1 MSETILKDQLTCAD
15 CGGTEFISEITRGD
29 VVCRY
34 CGIVAER
41 ILEGSHFLDRSEGPD
56 ARTGSPES
64 RRGHSTSF
72 RVFDAQAEH
81 RDKYRRMYN
90 AENSA
95 YDAVSENSGRIL
107 TILTRLGLSEHARN
121 DLMFELKKIYAA
133 EKRKGNK
140 ITNIFLITA
149 ALTIRHMK
157 NKGVPCS
164 INDIVNIFKEHHCKL
179 SSKAVRD
186 HIMDTNMNYKT
197 SSAREFVPKYLAE
210 LKAIESF
217 KERIENVH
225 PEDELGFEKMTTT
238 IQRLATKLC
247 DIKVN
252 GRKPSVFAVS
262 CIFLATNMVGQRYI
276 GQPLITK
283 EEISRYLRTPSTT
296 LREHCR
302 YVQTHLKMNL

>member
-1 MSETILKDQLTCAD
+1 MSETILKDQLTCVD
-15 CGGTEFISEITRGD
+15 CGGTEFISVVTRGD
-29 VVCRY
+29 VVCRF
-34 CGIVAER
+34 CGIVADR
-41 ILEGSHFLDRSEGPD
+41 IIEGSHFLDRCDGPD

-72 RVFDAQAEH
+72 RVFDAQVEN

-95 YDAVSENSGRIL
+95 YCAISENKGRIL
-107 TILTRLGLSEHARN
+107 TILTRLGLSEHSRN
-121 DLMFELKKIYAA
+121 DLMYELNKIYAA

-140 ITNIFLITA
+140 ITNIFLLTA
-149 ALTIRHMK
+149 ALTIKHMK

-164 INDIVNIFKEHHCKL
+164 INDIVNLFKEHHCKL
-179 SSKAVRD
+179 SAKAVRD
-186 HIMDTNMNYKT
+186 YIMDTNMNYKT
-197 SSAREFVPKYLAE
+197 TPAKEFVPKFLAE
-210 LKAIESF
+210 LKEIESF
-217 KERIENVH
+217 KSRLENVH

-262 CIFLATNMVGQRYI
+262 CIFLATNMVGLRYS

-296 LREHCR
+296 LREHCK